1 MQMLKSLIQRS
12 YKMEFTN
19 ARYNQFGNV
28 DAVRNGKN
36 IAVPVDPDN
45 TDYQEIQHLV
55 DAGELTIEPYVEPE
69 KGYEEL
75 RRGEYPDMGD
85 QFDAIWKQLNQDR
98 LNGKELIQPADDEL
112 NRVLAVKAKYPKPE

>member
-1 MQMLKSLIQRS
+1 
-12 YKMEFTN
+12 MEFTN

>member
-1 MQMLKSLIQRS
+1 MEITSAKYTDNQHKSIKVVLDGQA
-12 YKMEFTN
+12 MH
-19 ARYNQFGNV
+19 V
-28 DAVRNGKN
+28 
-36 IAVPVDPDN
+36 PDN
-45 TDYQEIQHLV
+45 MDNRHRQVIAEWE
-55 DAGELTIEPYVEPE
+55 AEGNTIEPYVEPE

-75 RRGEYPDMGD
+75 RRGEYPPMGD

>member
-1 MQMLKSLIQRS
+1 MITKAQYSDESNSAIS
-12 YKMEFTN
+12 ATI
-19 ARYNQFGNV
+19 
-28 DAVRNGKN
+28 NGRLLS
-36 IAVPVDPDN
+36 VPDDMDN
-45 TDYQEIQHLV
+45 TDRQAIAEWV
-55 DAGELTIEPYVEPE
+55 AEGNTIEPYVEPE

-75 RRGEYPDMGD
+75 RRGEYPPMGD

>member
-1 MQMLKSLIQRS
+1 MTITSAKWADINNTDI
-12 YKMEFTN
+12 KM
-19 ARYNQFGNV
+19 
-28 DAVRNGKN
+28 VRDG
-36 IAVPVDPDN
+36 AAHFVPDDMDN
-45 TDYQEIQHLV
+45 TDRQAVAEWE
-55 DAGELTIEPYVEPE
+55 AEGNTIEPYVEPE

-75 RRGEYPDMGD
+75 RRGEYPPMGD

>member
-1 MQMLKSLIQRS
+1 
-12 YKMEFTN
+12 MEFTN

-75 RRGEYPDMGD
+75 RRGEYPPMGD

>member
-1 MQMLKSLIQRS
+1 M
-12 YKMEFTN
+12 
-19 ARYNQFGNV
+19 
-28 DAVRNGKN
+28 D
-36 IAVPVDPDN
+36 VPDDMDN
-45 TDYQEIQHLV
+45 TDRQAIAEWV
-55 DAGELTIEPYVEPE
+55 AEGNTIEPYVEPE

-75 RRGEYPDMGD
+75 RRGEYPPMGD

>member
-1 MQMLKSLIQRS
+1 MIIK
-12 YKMEFTN
+12 N
-19 ARYNQFGNV
+19 ARYLNADNSMIQATLGDGKEVSIPTHLDNRHRQVIAEWEAQGN
-28 DAVRNGKN
+28 
-36 IAVPVDPDN
+36 
-45 TDYQEIQHLV
+45 
-55 DAGELTIEPYVEPE
+55 TIEPYVEPE

-85 QFDAIWKQLNQDR
+85 QFDALWKQLNQDR

>member
-1 MQMLKSLIQRS
+1 MGIL
-12 YKMEFTN
+12 T
-19 ARYNQFGNV
+19 ATHNQPGHGSIHVVMDDGTELHVPDAAGNTHRQ
-28 DAVRNGKN
+28 ALAEWEAEGN
-36 IAVPVDPDN
+36 
-45 TDYQEIQHLV
+45 
-55 DAGELTIEPYVEPE
+55 TIEPYVAPE

-75 RRGEYPDMGD
+75 RRGEYPPMGD

>member
-1 MQMLKSLIQRS
+1 MTIQS
-12 YKMEFTN
+12 AQYEEGSTVIKVTM
-19 ARYNQFGNV
+19 
-28 DAVRNGKN
+28 DNGQEHC
-36 IAVPVDPDN
+36 VPDDMDN
-45 TDYQEIQHLV
+45 TDRQALAEWE
-55 DAGELTIEPYVEPE
+55 AEGNTIAPYVEPE

-85 QFDAIWKQLNQDR
+85 QFDALWKQLNQDR

>member
-1 MQMLKSLIQRS
+1 
-12 YKMEFTN
+12 MEITS
-19 ARYNQFGNV
+19 AKYEL
-28 DAVRNGKN
+28 
-36 IAVPVDPDN
+36 PDN
-45 TDYQEIQHLV
+45 SSILAVVEGRKVSVPNNTDNRHRQALAEWE
-55 DAGELTIEPYVEPE
+55 AEGNTIEPYVEPE

-75 RRGEYPDMGD
+75 RRGEYPPMGD